1 MTDESRGVG
10 GAAGPP
16 WSVDLL
22 ADLHAGVLDEHQ
34 AAELWPRVNNDPE
47 ALAVIE
53 ALEATTAD
61 LASLALEPVPPM
73 PAEYA
78 ARLDAALA
86 AEASTRQA
94 ASFPVTTP
102 IPAAA
107 PSAPAAGGAPVV
119 DLAAAR
125 RKRNRRLGWGA
136 GALTAAA
143 AAIVVVAVTVPGT
156 SQQTGTP
163 GVAAP
168 APSGPSVS
176 GDGNGAEALLGGA
189 MGVRDFGPLQDE
201 QRLDACVTAA
211 GLDAKV
217 RPAGIRPVNV
227 GGKAGVLV
235 IYTTG
240 KLAQYRIVAFGADC
254 GPGNPDKLF
263 DKIVGKK

>member
-10 GAAGPP
+10 GAAEPP

-22 ADLHAGVLDEHQ
+22 ADLHAGVLDEHE
-34 AAELWPRVNNDPE
+34 AAELWPRVNDDPE

-61 LASLALEPVPPM
+61 LASLALEPAPM

-94 ASFPVTTP
+94 ASFPGPAP

-107 PSAPAAGGAPVV
+107 PAAPAAGRAPVV

-143 AAIVVVAVTVPGT
+143 AAIVVVAVAVPGT
-156 SQQTGTP
+156 SQETGTP

-168 APSGPSVS
+168 APPGPSVG
-176 GDGNGAEALLGGA
+176 GDGSGAEALLGGA

-201 QRLDACVTAA
+201 QRLDECVTAA
-211 GLDAKV
+211 GLDANV

-254 GPGNPDKLF
+254 GPGYPDKLF
-263 DKIVGKK
+263 DKVVGKK

>member
-10 GAAGPP
+10 GAAEPP

-22 ADLHAGVLDEHQ
+22 ADLHAGVLDEHE
-34 AAELWPRVNNDPE
+34 AAELWPRVNDDPE

-61 LASLALEPVPPM
+61 LASLALEPAPM

-94 ASFPVTTP
+94 ASFPGPAP

-107 PSAPAAGGAPVV
+107 PATPAAGRAPVV

-143 AAIVVVAVTVPGT
+143 AAIVVVAVAVPGT
-156 SQQTGTP
+156 SQETGTP

-168 APSGPSVS
+168 APPGPSVG
-176 GDGNGAEALLGGA
+176 GDGSGAEALLGGA

-201 QRLDACVTAA
+201 QRLDECVTAA
-211 GLDAKV
+211 GLDANV

-254 GPGNPDKLF
+254 GPGYPDKLF
-263 DKIVGKK
+263 DKVVGKK